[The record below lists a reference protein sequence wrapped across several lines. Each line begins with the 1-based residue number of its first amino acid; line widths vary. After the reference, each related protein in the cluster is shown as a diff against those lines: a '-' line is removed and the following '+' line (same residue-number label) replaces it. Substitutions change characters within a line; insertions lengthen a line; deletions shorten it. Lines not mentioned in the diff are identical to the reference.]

1 MVRDM
6 IPWRRKRGD
15 GKLLRQERSEEN
27 PVMELHREMNRLFEE
42 FFSDL
47 ETGLLWPGGAGLRSR
62 AGTGSVR
69 VDVSEN
75 DKEIR
80 VTADVPGMEEKDIDV
95 ELSDNLLTI
104 RGEKVQ
110 ERDEKKDDYHL
121 VERSYGSFERSI
133 PLPGGLEE
141 EKAKANF
148 KNGVLSITVPKSAEA
163 KANRKQIPISA
174 G

>member
-6 IPWRRKRGD
+6 IPWRRKRDG

-42 FFSDL
+42 FFGDL
-47 ETGLLWPGGAGLRSR
+47 ETGLAWPGSTGLRSK
-62 AGTGSVR
+62 AGTGTVR